1 MLKSLEDI
9 QVFLDMNYKMFGQ
22 AVSKYTIVLVLYACN
37 VMTAFD
43 PPFERLFYEDF
54 NGGFR
59 LKGEYVICYEKSL
72 SYVTHGKI
80 TEHNLLSH
88 EGFRQGRVS
97 IKVFSGHSN
106 PSNLGGGLM
115 HLL

>member
-22 AVSKYTIVLVLYACN
+22 AVSNACFGFVCN

-54 NGGFR
+54 NGCFR
-59 LKGEYVICYEKSL
+59 FKG
-72 SYVTHGKI
+72 G
-80 TEHNLLSH
+80 
-88 EGFRQGRVS
+88 
-97 IKVFSGHSN
+97 
-106 PSNLGGGLM
+106 
-115 HLL
+115 

>member
-22 AVSKYTIVLVLYACN
+22 AVSKYTILLVLCACN

-59 LKGEYVICYEKSL
+59 LKGGGVYTCRDI
-72 SYVTHGKI
+72 I
-80 TEHNLLSH
+80 NFLLS
-88 EGFRQGRVS
+88 
-97 IKVFSGHSN
+97 KVGICNMLRKIS
-106 PSNLGGGLM
+106 
-115 HLL
+115 